1 MKKNKT
7 YSLGLPEEFVS
18 GSFKISVLDF
28 CKLTALNYKSIIEY
42 SDNVIMVSMLELKRK
57 AKGNKRKK
65 PFIQQ
70 ISSTYWKCL
79 CWVGVVNGKEIQR

>member
-42 SDNVIMVSMLELKRK
+42 SDNVIRLNTKEKIVLI
-57 AKGNKRKK
+57 KGENLN
-65 PFIQQ
+65 IDNITDDEIN
-70 ISSTYWKCL
+70 ISGNIFLISF
-79 CWVGVVNGKEIQR
+79 E

>member
-42 SDNVIMVSMLELKRK
+42 SDNVIRLNTKEKIVLI
-57 AKGNKRKK
+57 KGENLN
-65 PFIQQ
+65 IDNITDDEIN
-70 ISSTYWKCL
+70 ISGNIFLICF
-79 CWVGVVNGKEIQR
+79 E